1 MLLQET
7 IVTEDANRIACRLV
21 YLLKR
26 YTDEWIDQ
34 RLCCGQNLDF
44 NTSHLPLF
52 MSIGRDGI
60 SNNKLA
66 EKLNVTKQASSK
78 VIKELENA
86 GLVQSDKSDTDARV
100 LLIQLT
106 PKGEKLYSH
115 IKNQI
120 LELEEQYKKEV
131 GAKNYELAIDVM
143 LKLIDFHER
152 QNRPD

>member
-1 MLLQET
+1 MAQKN
-7 IVTEDANRIACRLV
+7 IVAEDSNRIACKLV

-52 MSIGRDGI
+52 MSIGHNGI

-66 EKLNVTKQASSK
+66 DKLNVSKQASSK
-78 VIKELENA
+78 IIKELEA
-86 GLVQSDKSDTDARV
+86 VLLVQTEKSETDARV
-100 LLIQLT
+100 ILIHLT
-106 PKGEKLYSH
+106 PQGEKFYSH

-120 LELEEQYKKEV
+120 LDLEEQYKKEV

-152 QNRPD
+152 QNCLV